1 MSSAAIGPGRAPGA
15 TKPDQAIRRDHGWTS
30 AAGSR
35 FTGFVPDLVF
45 LRHGESTWNAELRFT
60 GWTDVDLTPRGVDEA
75 TAAGQRLAEEQDRGL
90 DLRVVHTS
98 VLVRAVR
105 TANLALDALGRS
117 WLPVRRHWRL
127 NERHY
132 GDLQGKNKKET
143 AEAFGAEQVKL
154 WRRSYDVPP
163 PALDRSDPRHPSHDD
178 RYRGLPPSVLPST
191 ECLADVVRRMVP
203 YWEDRIVPD
212 LHAFGG
218 VLVVA
223 HGNSI
228 RAAVKYLKG
237 ISDEDIVELE
247 VPTGIPWLFRLA
259 PDLSIVDDRF
269 LGDPEEVRA
278 AAEAVARQAG

>member
-1 MSSAAIGPGRAPGA
+1 
-15 TKPDQAIRRDHGWTS
+15 
-30 AAGSR
+30 
-35 FTGFVPDLVF
+35 VPDLVF
-45 LRHGESTWNAELRFT
+45 LRHGESTWNAEGRFT
-60 GWTDVDLTPRGVDEA
+60 GWTDVDLSPVGEEEA
-75 TAAGQRLAEEQDRGL
+75 TAAGRCLAEEQERGL

-98 VLVRAVR
+98 VLTRAVR
-105 TANLALDALGRS
+105 TANLTLDVLGRS

-143 AEAFGAEQVKL
+143 ARAFGKEQIKL
-154 WRRSYDVPP
+154 WRRSYDIPP
-163 PALDRSDPRHPSHDD
+163 PPLELSDPRHPVHDD
-178 RYRGLPPSVLPST
+178 RYRGIPASVLPAT
-191 ECLADVVRRMVP
+191 ECLADVTRRMVP
-203 YWEDRIVPD
+203 YWEDSIVPD

-237 ISDEDIVELE
+237 ISDEDIVDVE

-259 PDLSIVDDRF
+259 PDLSIVEDRF
-269 LGDPEEVRA
+269 LGDPEVVRA
-278 AAEAVARQAG
+278 AAEAVARQAS